1 MDKGSKAAT
10 RGFGFLTSAAGNAP
24 HLWVLVAREVWR
36 RTRRRLRAGPI
47 YRWRYTGRTPERVL
61 IAPPDLRLA
70 DQQIALE
77 IYYGRFPLAGHLVD
91 TGGQSPFQMPVVHR
105 GWLKSLHGF
114 RWLRHMRAAGT
125 DLAAANARALVSDWI
140 TTHGGKISGVAWDPA
155 TTARR
160 IIAWL
165 QHSSVVLQG
174 AEFPFYRAFLRSLAV
189 QIRYLRS
196 MARDMPDGSERL
208 RGRVAL
214 AFAALSLPA
223 PSSAVRNATRN
234 LAEEL
239 DRQILADGG
248 HISRNPMIVLE
259 LLADLLPL
267 RHTYANQAEAPPDA
281 LIGAIER
288 MLPALRFF
296 RHQDGSL
303 ARFNGMGATIQDR
316 IAAVLRHD
324 DTAGAPLLH
333 APHSGY
339 ERLSMGGTTVIADT
353 GAVPPPDVSGHAHAG
368 CLSFELSSGRHH
380 YVVNAGVDNFGAD
393 EFRPLARATAAHSTA
408 TLNDTSS
415 ARFTHSARV
424 NGLLR
429 TPLVAGPRHVPCQRT
444 DADGGQG
451 FVASHDGYVSRFGL
465 FHEREMTLSDG
476 GNLLEG
482 VDRFFRAGGEAPRN
496 NGRDLVTLR
505 FHVHPETQIYRDGQG
520 RLVLAA
526 GGADSWAFSCEGAP
540 AEVEESIFFA
550 GLSGPRRAN
559 QIVISFRASEMPE
572 IAWQLTRTRIVEPP
586 SRSET
591 RSLKTVFGNTP
602 V

>member
-1 MDKGSKAAT
+1 MDKEEGDDA
-10 RGFGFLTSAAGNAP
+10 RIRFLASAAGNAP
-24 HLWVLVAREVWR
+24 RLWALVAREVWR
-36 RTRRRLRAGPI
+36 RTRRRLRAGPV

-70 DQQIALE
+70 DPQIALE
-77 IYYGRFPLAGHLVD
+77 IYYGRFPLAGHLVE

-105 GWLKSLHGF
+105 GWLKALHGF

-125 DLAAANARALVSDWI
+125 ELAAANARALVSDWI
-140 TTHGGKISGVAWDPA
+140 ATHGGKISGTAWDPA

-174 AEFPFYRAFLRSLAV
+174 AEFPFYRTFLRSLAV

-196 MARDMPDGSERL
+196 MAPEMPDGSERL
-208 RGRVAL
+208 RGRIAL

-223 PSSAVRNATRN
+223 PGSAIRSATRN

-239 DRQILADGG
+239 DRQILPDGG
-248 HISRNPMIVLE
+248 HISRNPLVVLE

-267 RHTYANQAEAPPDA
+267 RHTYANQGETPPEA

-353 GAVPPPDVSGHAHAG
+353 GMVPPPDVSGHAHAG
-368 CLSFELSSGRHH
+368 CLSFELSSGRQH
-380 YVVNAGVDNFGAD
+380 YIVNAGVDDFGAD
-393 EFRPLARATAAHSTA
+393 DFRPLARATAAHSTA

-415 ARFTHSARV
+415 ARFSHSARV

-429 TPLVAGPRHVPCQRT
+429 TPLVAGPRHVPSQRT
-444 DADGGQG
+444 DADGTQG

-465 FHEREMTLSDG
+465 FHERELTLSDG

-482 VDRFFRAGGEAPRN
+482 VDRFFRAGGEPPRS

-505 FHVHPETQIYRDGQG
+505 FHIHPETQLYRDGQG

-526 GGADSWAFSCEGAP
+526 GGADSWAFSCDAMP
-540 AEVEESIFFA
+540 ADIEESIFFA
-550 GLSGPRRAN
+550 GLGGPRRTS
-559 QIVISFRASEMPE
+559 QITLSFKASEVPE
-572 IAWQLTRTRIVEPP
+572 IAWQLTRTRVVEPP
-586 SRSET
+586 RPEASHST
-591 RSLKTVFGNTP
+591 RTIFGDTP

>member
-1 MDKGSKAAT
+1 MA
-10 RGFGFLTSAAGNAP
+10 SAAGNAP
-24 HLWVLVAREVWR
+24 RLWALVAREVWR
-36 RTRRRLRAGPI
+36 RTRRRLRAGPV

-70 DQQIALE
+70 DPQIALE
-77 IYYGRFPLAGHLVD
+77 IYYGRFPLAGHLVE

-105 GWLKSLHGF
+105 GWLKALHGF

-125 DLAAANARALVSDWI
+125 ELAAANARALVSDWI
-140 TTHGGKISGVAWDPA
+140 ATHGGKISGTAWDPA

-165 QHSSVVLQG
+165 QHSSIVLQG
-174 AEFPFYRAFLRSLAV
+174 AEFPFYRTFLRSLAL

-196 MARDMPDGSERL
+196 MAPEMPDGSERL
-208 RGRVAL
+208 RGRIAL

-223 PSSAVRNATRN
+223 PGSAIRSATRN
-234 LAEEL
+234 LADEL
-239 DRQILADGG
+239 DRQILPDGG
-248 HISRNPMIVLE
+248 HISRNPLVVLE

-267 RHTYANQAEAPPDA
+267 RHTYANQGETPPEA

-368 CLSFELSSGRHH
+368 CLSFELSSGRQH
-380 YVVNAGVDNFGAD
+380 YVVNAGVDDFGAD
-393 EFRPLARATAAHSTA
+393 DFRPLARATAAHSTA

-415 ARFTHSARV
+415 ARFSHSARV

-429 TPLVAGPRHVPCQRT
+429 TPLVAGPRHVPSQRT
-444 DADGGQG
+444 DADGTQG

-465 FHEREMTLSDG
+465 FHERELTLSDG

-482 VDRFFRAGGEAPRN
+482 VDRFFRAGGETARS
-496 NGRDLVTLR
+496 NGHDLVTLR
-505 FHVHPETQIYRDGQG
+505 FHIHPETQIYRDGQG

-526 GGADSWAFSCEGAP
+526 GGADSWAFSCDAVP
-540 AEVEESIFFA
+540 ADIEESIFFA
-550 GLSGPRRAN
+550 GLGGPRRTS
-559 QIVISFRASEMPE
+559 QITLSFKASEIPE
-572 IAWQLTRTRIVEPP
+572 IAWQLTRTRVVEPP
-586 SRSET
+586 RPEASHIT
-591 RSLKTVFGNTP
+591 RTIFGDSP